1 MERGLDLAFQER
13 LRERTRIAQELHDT
27 LLQNIAGLCLQIGG
41 LAKFVV
47 ATPETAGERLKE
59 LRRQGEQC
67 LREARQAV
75 WNIRS
80 ENLDLAM
87 ALRETGNR
95 LTAGTNCTFVLR
107 EEGEPRRL
115 SLDLRE
121 QLLRIGQ
128 EALANAVRHAG
139 AGSIDAL
146 LRFQKKELQLRIS
159 DDGHGFDMDK
169 AGALNRHFGLI
180 TMRERAKT
188 IGAAILISS
197 KTNSGT
203 SIEVTVGL

>member
-1 MERGLDLAFQER
+1 
-13 LRERTRIAQELHDT
+13 

-41 LAKFVV
+41 LAKIVV
-47 ATPETAGERLKE
+47 TKPETAGERLKE
-59 LRRQGEQC
+59 LRRQGEDC

-95 LTAGTNCTFVLR
+95 LTAGTNCKFVLR

-128 EALANAVRHAG
+128 EALANAVRHA
-139 AGSIDAL
+139 AARSIDAL
-146 LRFQKKELQLRIS
+146 LHFQKRRLQLRIS
-159 DDGHGFDMDK
+159 DDGHGFDMEK
-169 AGALNRHFGLI
+169 ASALTGHFGLI
-180 TMRERAKT
+180 TMRERATT
-188 IGAAILISS
+188 IGGSILISS
-197 KTNSGT
+197 KINSGT
-203 SIEVTVGL
+203 SIEVAVNL